1 MEIEHIKPKKN
12 HFSNL
17 DKNYRMWKNLHAF
30 FYSKIIQGNIFYRN
44 FLGFNDR
51 VLLGGHT
58 WNMKDFHKAFE
69 VILKTGVGLK
79 ENIQAMEKMRKLVK
93 GTRFNKMSNI
103 NSFE

>member
-1 MEIEHIKPKKN
+1 
-12 HFSNL
+12 
-17 DKNYRMWKNLHAF
+17 
-30 FYSKIIQGNIFYRN
+30 
-44 FLGFNDR
+44 
-51 VLLGGHT
+51 
-58 WNMKDFHKAFE
+58 MKDFHKAFE